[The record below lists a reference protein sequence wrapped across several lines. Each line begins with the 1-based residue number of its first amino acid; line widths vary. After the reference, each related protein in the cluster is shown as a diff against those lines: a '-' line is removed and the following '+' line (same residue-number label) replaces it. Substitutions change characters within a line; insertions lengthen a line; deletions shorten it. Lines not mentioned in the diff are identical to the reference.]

1 MIGVLQMK
9 FSQFLGES
17 FFGSGM
23 NNLLLA
29 KPFMETNAYWFVV
42 VGGIFAVIVG
52 LFIYK
57 KMQR

>member
-1 MIGVLQMK
+1 MK

-29 KPFMETNAYWFVV
+29 KPFMETNAYWYVV

-57 KMQR
+57 KTRR